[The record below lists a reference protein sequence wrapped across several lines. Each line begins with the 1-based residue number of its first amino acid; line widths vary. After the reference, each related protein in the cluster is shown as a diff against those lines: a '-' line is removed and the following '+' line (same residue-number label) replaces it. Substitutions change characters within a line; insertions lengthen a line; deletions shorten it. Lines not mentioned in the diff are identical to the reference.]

1 MELLK
6 KRDIKRYRK
15 EMRKIKKDVKAKKRE
30 ESGLPLIAQPKP
42 IRAPEEI
49 KEIKEKK
56 FDKMKNRMA
65 QADFANAVK
74 DGEDYVESAVA
85 FLNDSM

>member
-15 EMRKIKKDVKAKKRE
+15 EMRKIKKEVKEKKRE
-30 ESGLPLIAQPKP
+30 ESGIPVVAQPKP

-49 KEIKEKK
+49 KELKEMK
-56 FDKMKNRMA
+56 FDKIKNR
-65 QADFANAVK
+65 
-74 DGEDYVESAVA
+74 
-85 FLNDSM
+85 